1 VRLRPYALGLAG
13 VAAITI
19 ALVAIERRL
28 AIPNL
33 SVVYVLLVLW
43 IGSSAGRWPAVA
55 TSLAAF
61 LAYDFFLVPPV
72 GTLTVAGPSELLEL
86 VVLLAAA
93 LVTGQLAGSLERS
106 REEANRSA
114 AEARGLYSLA
124 TDVLRS
130 PELAAALQLV
140 ADRAARI
147 PAIGAFGVVAA
158 NELLAGNV
166 ADAEDVRTATRALSD
181 GRALGCTLGGDSLQV
196 FATRPPRPDALA
208 VLPLTSGG
216 IVFRS
221 DPALVEPEDS
231 RLLAALAAL
240 TELLLERRRAAVEAD
255 RRRAI
260 EASDSLK
267 SAVLSSL
274 SHELKSPLASLR
286 AGLTAL
292 AGAGSG
298 LDGDQRELVLGLDRQ
313 ALRLDRLLEEL
324 LTMSRLEAGA
334 RPQLEPLA
342 IAEAAGPVLEQLAA
356 PLGERNLVLA
366 VPADLPQVL
375 GDELQVQRVLTNLLE
390 NAVEWSAPG
399 ARIELGAATA
409 GDRVVVWVRNDGD
422 DIPPTELQAVFD
434 KFWTRRRDGS
444 GLGLAIVKRI
454 VEAHGG
460 TVEARNLRGG
470 PEFRFTLPVAPVAAP
485 VAG

>member
-1 VRLRPYALGLAG
+1 VRPYVAGLAG
-13 VAAITI
+13 VAAITV
-19 ALVAIERRL
+19 ALIAIERQV

-43 IGSSAGRWPAVA
+43 IGSSAGRWPAVF
-55 TSLAAF
+55 TGLAAF

-72 GTLTVAGPSELLEL
+72 GTFNVAGPSQLLEL

-93 LVTGQLAGSLERS
+93 VVTGQLAGSLERS
-106 REEANRSA
+106 RQQATQSA
-114 AEARGLYSLA
+114 REARSLYGLA

-130 PELAAALQLV
+130 PELNGALELV
-140 ADRAARI
+140 CERARSIDGVA
-147 PAIGAFGVVAA
+147 AFGIAA
-158 NELLAGNV
+158 PEGLLAGEV
-166 ADAEDVRTATRALSD
+166 ASRDDLQVSARALAD
-181 GRALGCTLGGDSLQV
+181 GRAIGCALGGDSLQV

-216 IVFRS
+216 IVFRA
-221 DPALVEPEDS
+221 DAARLEPADS

-240 TELLLERRRAAVEAD
+240 TELLLERRRAAAESD
-255 RRRAI
+255 RRRAV

-274 SHELKSPLASLR
+274 SHELKSPLAALR

-298 LDGDQRELVLGLDRQ
+298 LGEEQRDLVLGLDRQ
-313 ALRLDRLLEEL
+313 ALRLDRLLEDL
-324 LTMSRLEAGA
+324 LTMSRLEAGVPP
-334 RPQLEPLA
+334 RPEPLA
-342 IAEAAGPVLEQLAA
+342 LGELIGPVLEQLAG
-356 PLGERNLVLA
+356 PLRDRSLVTVLPEDLPPVLA
-366 VPADLPQVL
+366 
-375 GDELQVQRVLTNLLE
+375 DELQVQRVLTNLLE
-390 NAVEWSAPG
+390 NAIEWSAPG
-399 ARIELGAATA
+399 GRVEIGAAAA
-409 GDRVVVWVRNDGD
+409 GRDRVAIWVRNDGAA
-422 DIPPTELQAVFD
+422 IPPTELQAVFD
-434 KFWTRRRDGS
+434 KFWTRRRGGS

-470 PEFRFTLPVAPVAAP
+470 PEFRFTLPLAPVEAALP
-485 VAG
+485 T

>member
-1 VRLRPYALGLAG
+1 VKAYLAG
-13 VAAITI
+13 LVGVGAITV
-19 ALVAIERRL
+19 ALIAIERHL

-43 IGSSAGRWPAVA
+43 IGSSAGRWPAVF
-55 TSLAAF
+55 TGLAAF

-106 REEANRSA
+106 RHEATRA
-114 AEARGLYSLA
+114 ADEARELYGLA

-130 PELAAALQLV
+130 PELNAALELV
-140 ADRAARI
+140 AERARRV
-147 PAIGAFGVVAA
+147 PAVVAFGVVSARG
-158 NELLAGNV
+158 LLAGSV
-166 ADAEDVRTATRALSD
+166 AGADDIEAAAKAIDD
-181 GRALGCTLGGDSLQV
+181 GMPRGCALGGDSLHV
-196 FATRPPRPDALA
+196 FPTRPARADALA
-208 VLPLTSGG
+208 VLPLTGG
-216 IVFRS
+216 ALVFRS
-221 DPALVEPEDS
+221 DAARLEPGDE

-240 TELLLERRRAAVEAD
+240 TELLLARRSAAAEAD
-255 RRRAI
+255 RRRTL

-292 AGAGSG
+292 AGGGAG
-298 LDGDQRELVLGLDRQ
+298 LRDEQRDLVLGLDRQ
-313 ALRLDRLLEEL
+313 ALRLDRLVEQL
-324 LTMSRLEAGA
+324 LTMSRLEAGSPP
-334 RPQLEPLA
+334 RLEPIDLA
-342 IAEAAGPVLEQLAA
+342 EVLGPVLEQLAG
-356 PLGERNLVLA
+356 PLQDRSVVLA
-366 VPADLPQVL
+366 LPDGLPAVL
-375 GDELQVQRVLTNLLE
+375 ADELQVQRVLTNLVE
-390 NAVEWSAPG
+390 NALQWSPAG
-399 ARIELGAATA
+399 GRIEIGAAAA
-409 GDRVVVWVRNDGD
+409 GECVAVWVANEGPE
-422 DIPPTELQAVFD
+422 IPPVELQEIFD
-434 KFWTRRRDGS
+434 KFWTGRPAGT

-470 PEFRFTLPVAPVAAP
+470 PEFRFTLPVAPVEALAP
-485 VAG
+485 A

>member
-1 VRLRPYALGLAG
+1 MRLRAYVLGLAG
-13 VAAITI
+13 VGVITI

-43 IGSSAGRWPAVA
+43 VGSSAGRWPAVV
-55 TSLAAF
+55 TSLAAS

-72 GTLTVAGPSELLEL
+72 GTLTVAGPSELVEL

-106 REEANRSA
+106 REQATQSA

-130 PELAAALQLV
+130 PELGGALELV
-140 ADRAARI
+140 AGRAARI
-147 PAIGAFGVVAA
+147 PAVKAFGVVAA
-158 NELLAGNV
+158 DGLLAGSAAN
-166 ADAEDVRTATRALSD
+166 AEDLQIARRALAD
-181 GRALGCTLGGDSLQV
+181 GRALGCVLGGDSLQV
-196 FATRPPRPDALA
+196 FAPRPLRPDALA

-216 IVFRS
+216 IVFRA

-240 TELLLERRRAAVEAD
+240 TELLLERRRAASEAD
-255 RRRAI
+255 RRRSI

-298 LDGDQRELVLGLDRQ
+298 LNSEQRELVLGLDRQ

-334 RPQLEPLA
+334 RPNLEPLA
-342 IAEAAGPVLEQLAA
+342 LAEAVGPVLEQLAG
-356 PLGERNLVLA
+356 PLRDRQLVLA
-366 VPADLPQVL
+366 VADDLPPVL
-375 GDELQVQRVLTNLLE
+375 ADELQVQRVLTNLLE
-390 NAVEWSAPG
+390 NAVEWSSPG
-399 ARIELGAATA
+399 ARIELGARLA
-409 GDRVVVWVRNDGD
+409 GERLVVWVRNEGD
-422 DIPPTELQAVFD
+422 DIPPAELQAVFD

-470 PEFRFTLPVAPVAAP
+470 PEFRFTLPPAPVEAA
-485 VAG
+485 VGT